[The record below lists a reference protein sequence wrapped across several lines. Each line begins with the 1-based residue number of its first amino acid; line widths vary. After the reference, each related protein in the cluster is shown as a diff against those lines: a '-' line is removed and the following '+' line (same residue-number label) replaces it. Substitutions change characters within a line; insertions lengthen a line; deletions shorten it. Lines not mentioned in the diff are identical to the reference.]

1 MFRTT
6 LIACALSLL
15 TTTAYGAPKKA
26 KGLRVFPSSIALG
39 HRDDFQG
46 FIAMADYD
54 DGSTADV
61 TGEVLLR
68 WSKDKIAA
76 HKKNFTVHPLADGKT
91 DLLIRFQSLERRLP
105 VEVKNVKKAKTVTFK
120 LDVMPILTKSGCN
133 QGSCHGASRGKD
145 GFRLSLFG
153 YDPDGDYHRLTREM
167 AGRRLNFAVP
177 EDSLLLEKSI
187 AAVRHS
193 GGKRF
198 DKDSDSY
205 RTIVEWLKTG
215 ARRDPKTLPTLV
227 DLELFPP
234 NMVLAGRGE
243 QQRLVVRAKYSDGQT
258 RDVTTTTVFLT
269 NNEHSAKVSPGG
281 LISAGARGEA
291 FVMARYGAITVGSP
305 VVTRPKESVAKKWVD
320 DESHYIDRLVN
331 SKLRKLHVQPSGL
344 CDDRTFI
351 RRVFL
356 DIIGQLPTIDE
367 LNKFLTSKEKNKRV
381 KLVDELLD
389 RKEFVDMW
397 VLKWAELLQIRT
409 QRNVSPKAMLSYYNW
424 LKKRVAANVPMDQMV
439 QEILSAQGG
448 NFTSPA
454 SNYFQIERDTL
465 KLSENV
471 AQVFMGMR
479 IQCAQCHNHP
489 FDKWTQNDYY
499 GFAAFFSQIG
509 RKRGQDPRE
518 TVIFNRGR
526 GEVRHPVTKK
536 PVAPKFLGG
545 AAPNTRGKDRRIVL
559 GNWLASKENPYFAK
573 NLANIVWSH
582 FFGRGII
589 DPVDDVRVSNPP
601 SNPELITEL
610 GKKFTGYK
618 YNFKSLVR
626 DICTSRAYQRGLATL
641 ENAFDKSNFSH
652 AGVRR
657 IKAEVLLDCIS
668 QVTDTKQ
675 KFRRLPLGARA
686 VEIAD
691 GTYSTYFLQ
700 IFGRPK
706 RETVC
711 SCEVKMEPTLSQAL
725 HLINGETV
733 TRNILKGQYVRRRL
747 LKGKKPLQ
755 IINEIYLRCLCRPM
769 TGSEQEVFKKF
780 MAAGKNKRMAVEDV
794 FWAVLNSR
802 EFLFN
807 H

>member
-1 MFRTT
+1 MLRKT
-6 LIACALSLL
+6 LITGALTLL
-15 TTTAYGAPKKA
+15 CSTAIAAPKKA
-26 KGLRVFPSSIALG
+26 QGLRVFPKSITLS
-39 HRDDFQG
+39 HSKDFQG
-46 FIAMADYD
+46 FLAMADYD
-54 DGSTADV
+54 DGSTEDV
-61 TGEVLLR
+61 TAQVLLR
-68 WSKDKIAA
+68 WSQEKIAA
-76 HKKNFTVHPLADGKT
+76 HNKQGAVTPLADGKT
-91 DLLIRFQSLERRLP
+91 ELILRFQDLEKRLP
-105 VEVKNVKKAKTVTFK
+105 VQVKNVKAQPSVSFK
-120 LDVMPILTKSGCN
+120 LDVMPVLTKSGCN

-153 YDPDGDYHRLTREM
+153 YDADGDYHRLTREM

-187 AAVRHS
+187 ASVRHS

-198 DKDSDSY
+198 EKGSESY
-205 RTIVEWLKTG
+205 KTIVEWLKRG
-215 ARRDPKTLPTLV
+215 APRDPKTLPTLK

-234 NMVLAGRGE
+234 NMVLAGRGSR
-243 QQRLVVRAKYSDGQT
+243 QRLVVRAKYSDGSM
-258 RDVTTTTVFLT
+258 RDVTKNTIFLT
-269 NNEHSAKVSPGG
+269 NNEHSAAVSKDGV
-281 LISAGARGEA
+281 ITAGARGEA

-305 VVTRPKESVAKKWVD
+305 VVTRPKESVATKWVE
-320 DESHYIDRLVN
+320 DESHYIDKLVN
-331 SKLRKLHVQPSGL
+331 AKLRKLHVQPSGL

-351 RRVFL
+351 RRVYL
-356 DIIGQLPTIDE
+356 DIIGQLPKIDE
-367 LNKFLTSKEKNKRV
+367 LNRFLQSKDKKKRA
-381 KLVDELLD
+381 KLVDELLG

-424 LKKRVAANVPMDQMV
+424 LKKRVSDNVPMDQMV

-489 FDKWTQNDYY
+489 FDRWTQNDYY

-526 GEVRHPVTKK
+526 GEVRHPVSKK

-545 AAPNTRGKDRRIVL
+545 AAPNTRGKDRRVVL
-559 GNWLASKENPYFAK
+559 GKWLASKENPYFAK

-589 DPVDDVRVSNPP
+589 DPVDDVRVSNPA
-601 SNPELITEL
+601 SNPELIAEL
-610 GKKFTGYK
+610 GKRFTSYK

-626 DICTSRAYQRGLATL
+626 DICTSRAYQRGLATV

-733 TRNILKGQYVRRRL
+733 TRNILKGQYVRRRM

-755 IINEIYLRCLCRPM
+755 IIDEIYLRCLSRPM
-769 TGSEQEVFKKF
+769 TGSEREVFKKF
-780 MAAGKNKRMAVEDV
+780 IAEGKNKRMAIEDV